1 MRRLGPKHHLCR
13 RLGQKLCNTEKCAV
27 TRRSYPSGQH
37 GQKGRRKTTEF
48 GQQLLEK
55 QKAKQIYGL
64 MERQFRRYYT
74 FAKKKLGATDV
85 LLLQVLERRLDNAV
99 FRAGLAPTRPA
110 ARQLVSHGKIQL
122 NGRKATI
129 PSIQLKVGDT
139 ITLNEKML
147 ARIKEAA
154 KKRTDTPSW
163 LSRDAEL
170 NAKVVDLPKPEDVPQ
185 NINAK
190 LIVESY
196 SRS

>member
-1 MRRLGPKHHLCR
+1 MRRLGPKHHICR
-13 RLGQKLCNTEKCAV
+13 RLGQKLCNTEKCPV

-37 GQKGRRKTTEF
+37 GQKGRRKITEF

-55 QKAKQIYGL
+55 QKAKHIYGL
-64 MERQFRRYYT
+64 MERQFRRYYVS
-74 FAKKKLGATDV
+74 AKKKLGATDV

-110 ARQLVSHGKIQL
+110 ARQLVSHGNVKL
-122 NGRKATI
+122 NGRKVTI

-147 ARIKEAA
+147 AKGKEAT
-154 KKRTDTPSW
+154 KKRTDIPSW
-163 LSRDAEL
+163 LSRDAEF

>member
-1 MRRLGPKHHLCR
+1 
-13 RLGQKLCNTEKCAV
+13 
-27 TRRSYPSGQH
+27 
-37 GQKGRRKTTEF
+37 
-48 GQQLLEK
+48 
-55 QKAKQIYGL
+55 

-74 FAKKKLGATDV
+74 SAKKKLGATDV
-85 LLLQVLERRLDNAV
+85 LLLQILERRLDNAV

-110 ARQLVSHGKIQL
+110 ARQLVSHGKVQL
-122 NGRKATI
+122 NGRRVTI
-129 PSIQLKVGDT
+129 PSIQLKVGDA

-147 ARIKEAA
+147 LKIKEAA
-154 KKRTDTPSW
+154 KKRTNLPSW